1 MSAAKLTGK
10 SVVFRQLTKHYGEF
24 AALRDIELAIEAGEF
39 FTLLGPSGSGKTTLL
54 KVIAG
59 FEHHSSGQIE
69 VDGADISHVPVAR
82 RNIGMVFQNYALFPH
97 MTVFDNVAFSLAMR
111 RLAKAEIQQRVL
123 DALRIVDLEDFAKRY
138 PRQLSGGQQQRVAV
152 ARAIVFNPDIL
163 LMDEPLGALDKN
175 LRQSLQIELKRLHR
189 RLGVTIVYVT
199 HDQEEAM
206 HLSDRI
212 VVLKEGS
219 TEQVGTPEQLYHHPV
234 NRFVADFIGECN
246 HIQLDQQRL
255 AGVRPEKLKLGAQA
269 NHCAYRLQAKVTE
282 WIFLGT
288 GYKVLLNHQDNQLTA
303 LIPSERQHADF
314 HLDQD
319 LTVGFNEDDVIV
331 WDSLNALL

>member
-1 MSAAKLTGK
+1 VSAKLTGLTGK
-10 SVVFRQLTKHYGEF
+10 SVVFRQLTKHYGDF
-24 AALRDIELAIEAGEF
+24 VALRDIELAIEAGEF

-59 FEHHSSGQIE
+59 FERHSNGQIE

-97 MTVFDNVAFSLAMR
+97 MSVFDNVGFSLSMR
-111 RLAKAEIQQRVL
+111 RQPKAEIEQRVL
-123 DALRIVDLEDFAKRY
+123 EALRVVDLEGFAKRY

-212 VVLKEGS
+212 VVLNEGRI
-219 TEQVGTPEQLYHHPV
+219 EQIGTPEELYHRPA

-246 HIQLDQQRL
+246 HIRLAEQRV

-269 NHCAYRLQAKVTE
+269 EHCIHRLQAKVTE

-288 GYKVLLNHQDNQLTA
+288 GYKVLLNHQGSQLTA
-303 LIPSERQHADF
+303 LIPSELHSDDF
-314 HLDQD
+314 RLEQD
-319 LTVGFNEDDVIV
+319 LTIGFNENDVIV
-331 WDSLNALL
+331 WD